1 VLKAIQVTRQQAE
14 KVYEV
19 KNVRVQ
25 TKKIPDEK

>member
-19 KNVRVQ
+19 KKEKVQ